1 MLRGFGHF
9 WSHFLCK
16 TIPKWGCCNSTI
28 MVELNETHTL
38 TDKFQ
43 ESKQGVGEILIKRIF
58 SDMLSNGMLSH
69 MPSSKLMFQAQE
81 VG

>member
-1 MLRGFGHF
+1 
-9 WSHFLCK
+9 
-16 TIPKWGCCNSTI
+16 

-43 ESKQGVGEILIKRIF
+43 ESKQGVGEILIKHIF
-58 SDMLSNGMLSH
+58 SDMLSNGMLPH